1 MVERMAKGSAHVRT
15 DNFLASAACRCFH
28 LHVKVSAKR
37 PTQPPDFK
45 EQSRLIREFV
55 DGLIKRGE
63 AREFLVKNGFHTP
76 GGTLTKRYGG

>member
-1 MVERMAKGSAHVRT
+1 M
-15 DNFLASAACRCFH
+15 
-28 LHVKVSAKR
+28 KVPAKR
-37 PTQPPDFK
+37 PAQPPDFK

-76 GGTLTKRYGG
+76 GGKLTKRYGG